1 MISREAMRVALA
13 SYQEHSAIRFTTTR
27 EQAKDRLIGDWA
39 DLRDSQPE
47 KSSLILAPTRAD
59 VTELNRRARAVLKQ
73 RGELKHEVKVETLR
87 EVKRDDGSLTVERG
101 ERLFATGDRVMFLK
115 MIASL
120 ASRTEVWERLSRS
133 TPIQCK

>member
-1 MISREAMRVALA
+1 VISREAMRVALA

-87 EVKRDDGSLTVERG
+87 EVKRDDGSLTVAMSHC
-101 ERLFATGDRVMFLK
+101 LWNLSSSGDSHLIMQPPHLDQVLTVGCAARV
-115 MIASL
+115 
-120 ASRTEVWERLSRS
+120 
-133 TPIQCK
+133 